1 MERLSLWMMKLRSMD
16 DQDATTVTESEHRE
30 TSSEWGDATWAELA
44 DAGLGIVPGGSGAA
58 DTNGPAAERSTG
70 RRGRAVLALL
80 PVGAV
85 EAHGPHLPLVT
96 DVVIARAAAA
106 AALPGLRRLGFHPFL
121 LPPLAYTAAPFAAGF
136 PGTISVRP
144 ATFAALL
151 ADVAASLEGQGARA
165 LVVVNAHLDPVHLA
179 AIRDGVRAHGSHGT
193 ASAPSAGARGP
204 TPDASPGHRGPA
216 AGARDGAMPVIHP
229 DITERRWASRLTDE
243 FKSGACHAGRYETS
257 VVMAAAPELVRD
269 SLRLGLPGNPA
280 SLSAAIR
287 AGKATF
293 EDAGV
298 SEAYCGDPAAA
309 TREEGENTVAVLG
322 GIVVDAVV
330 EWVGGLGEAARA
342 RDAEGA
348 PREGAAEG
356 AARAGAR

>member
-1 MERLSLWMMKLRSMD
+1 MMKLRSMD

-30 TSSEWGDATWAELA
+30 TPPEWGDATWAELA
-44 DAGLGIVPGGSGAA
+44 NAGLGIVPGGSGAA
-58 DTNGPAAERSTG
+58 DANRPAAERSTG
-70 RRGRAVLALL
+70 RHGRAGSRPPGPCSPVVALL

-96 DVVIARAAAA
+96 DVVIARAAAV

-179 AIRDGVRAHGSHGT
+179 AIRDGIRAHASHGT
-193 ASAPSAGARGP
+193 APAHS
-204 TPDASPGHRGPA
+204 A
-216 AGARDGAMPVIHP
+216 AGSRDGAMPVIHP

-257 VVMAAAPELVRD
+257 VVMAAAPGLVRD
-269 SLRLGLPGNPA
+269 AARQGLAANPA

-309 TREEGENTVAVLG
+309 TREEGEQTVAVLG

-330 EWVGGLGEAARA
+330 EWVGAAGEAARV
-342 RDAEGA
+342 
-348 PREGAAEG
+348 
-356 AARAGAR
+356 GAR

>member
-1 MERLSLWMMKLRSMD
+1 MD
-16 DQDATTVTESEHRE
+16 DQDAAMVTMSESDRE
-30 TSSEWGDATWAELA
+30 PLEWGHATWPELA
-44 DAGLGIVPGGSGAA
+44 DAGIEVEP
-58 DTNGPAAERSTG
+58 
-70 RRGRAVLALL
+70 GRAPHARPTPRHGSPVLALL

-106 AALPGLRRLGFHPFL
+106 AALPGLHRRGFHPFL

-151 ADVAASLEGQGARA
+151 ADVASSLERQGARA
-165 LVVVNAHLDPVHLA
+165 LVVVNAHLDPAHLA
-179 AIRDGVRAHGSHGT
+179 AIRDGILAHASHGT
-193 ASAPSAGARGP
+193 APAPSRGSPGPTPGARGAM
-204 TPDASPGHRGPA
+204 PDAMPD
-216 AGARDGAMPVIHP
+216 ARSGAMPVIHP
-229 DITERRWASRLTDE
+229 DLTERRWASRLTDE
-243 FKSGACHAGRYETS
+243 FKSGACHAGRYESS
-257 VVMAAAPELVRD
+257 VVMAAAPELVRE
-269 SLRLGLPGNPA
+269 SLRQGLPGNPA

-309 TREEGENTVAVLG
+309 TREEGESTVRTLG
-322 GIVVDAVV
+322 RIVVDAVV
-330 EWVGGLGEAARA
+330 ERLGAAAEAAR
-342 RDAEGA
+342 E
-348 PREGAAEG
+348 
-356 AARAGAR
+356 AAR

>member
-1 MERLSLWMMKLRSMD
+1 MD

-30 TSSEWGDATWAELA
+30 TPPEWGDATWAELA
-44 DAGLGIVPGGSGAA
+44 NAGLGIVPGGSGAA
-58 DTNGPAAERSTG
+58 DANRPAAERSTG
-70 RRGRAVLALL
+70 RHGRAGSRPPGPCSPVVALL

-96 DVVIARAAAA
+96 DVVIARAAAV

-179 AIRDGVRAHGSHGT
+179 AIRDGIRAHASHGT
-193 ASAPSAGARGP
+193 ASAHSAG
-204 TPDASPGHRGPA
+204 S
-216 AGARDGAMPVIHP
+216 RDGAMPVIYP

-257 VVMAAAPELVRD
+257 VVMAAAPGLVRD
-269 SLRLGLPGNPA
+269 AARQGLAANPA

-293 EDAGV
+293 EGAGV

-309 TREEGENTVAVLG
+309 TREEGEQTVAVLG

-330 EWVGGLGEAARA
+330 EWVGAAGEAARV
-342 RDAEGA
+342 
-348 PREGAAEG
+348 
-356 AARAGAR
+356 GAR

>member
-1 MERLSLWMMKLRSMD
+1 M
-16 DQDATTVTESEHRE
+16 SEPDRE
-30 TSSEWGDATWAELA
+30 PLEWGHATWPELA
-44 DAGLGIVPGGSGAA
+44 DAGLDVEP
-58 DTNGPAAERSTG
+58 
-70 RRGRAVLALL
+70 GRAPHARPTPRHGSPVLALL

-106 AALPGLRRLGFHPFL
+106 AALPGLRRRGFHPFL

-151 ADVAASLEGQGARA
+151 ADVASSLERQGARA
-165 LVVVNAHLDPVHLA
+165 LVVVNAHLDPAHLA
-179 AIRDGVRAHGSHGT
+179 AIRDGILAHASHGT
-193 ASAPSAGARGP
+193 APAPSRG
-204 TPDASPGHRGPA
+204 SPGPSPGSRGAPPGAPGETPGSPA
-216 AGARDGAMPVIHP
+216 PSPGSRDGAMPVIHP
-229 DITERRWASRLTDE
+229 DLTERRWASRLTDE
-243 FKSGACHAGRYETS
+243 FKSGACHAGRYESS
-257 VVMAAAPELVRD
+257 VVMAAAPGLVRE
-269 SLRLGLPGNPA
+269 SLRQGLPGNPA

-309 TREEGENTVAVLG
+309 TREEGESTVRTLG
-322 GIVVDAVV
+322 RIVVDAVV
-330 EWVGGLGEAARA
+330 ERVGAAGEAA
-342 RDAEGA
+342 
-348 PREGAAEG
+348 REGAAE
-356 AARAGAR
+356 AAREAAR

>member
-1 MERLSLWMMKLRSMD
+1 MD
-16 DQDATTVTESEHRE
+16 DQDAATVTMGEPDRE
-30 TSSEWGDATWAELA
+30 PLEWGHATWPELA
-44 DAGLGIVPGGSGAA
+44 DAGLEVEPGRAP
-58 DTNGPAAERSTG
+58 DERST
-70 RRGRAVLALL
+70 RRPGSPVLALL

-151 ADVAASLEGQGARA
+151 ADVAASLERQGAQA
-165 LVVVNAHLDPVHLA
+165 LVVVNAHLDPAHLT
-179 AIRDGVRAHGSHGT
+179 AIRDGVLAHASRETRDSGS
-193 ASAPSAGARGP
+193 
-204 TPDASPGHRGPA
+204 
-216 AGARDGAMPVIHP
+216 RDGAMPVIHP

-243 FKSGACHAGRYETS
+243 FKSGACHAGRYESS
-257 VVMAAAPELVRD
+257 VVMAAAPGLVREP
-269 SLRLGLPGNPA
+269 LRRGLPGNPA
-280 SLSAAIR
+280 SLSVAIR
-287 AGKATF
+287 AGKSTF

-309 TREEGENTVAVLG
+309 TREEGEATVRTLG
-322 GIVVDAVV
+322 RIVVDAVV
-330 EWVGGLGEAARA
+330 ERVGAAGESV
-342 RDAEGA
+342 G
-348 PREGAAEG
+348 EGAAE
-356 AARAGAR
+356 AAREAAR